1 MIHDTCELFLLDSRL
16 YMNMKYTLPVYEML
30 LQLYPGVLHISTCR
44 VNVHFAC
51 IRTYL
56 CILYVK

>member
-1 MIHDTCELFLLDSRL
+1 
-16 YMNMKYTLPVYEML
+16 MNMKYLCVYEML

-51 IRTYL
+51 IHIYNTVLVRRK
-56 CILYVK
+56 IK